1 MKISFIIPCYNEERN
16 VNLFYE
22 SVKDSF
28 KNKKYNIELIFVNDG
43 SKDNTYNE
51 LKKLLSEKKFDIKII
66 NFSRNFGKEAG
77 IYAGLKTC
85 TGDYAVIID
94 ADMQQP
100 PSLVLPMIKVLD
112 SNSDIDIVSYYQ
124 ESRIENK
131 LISFIKAKF
140 YKIMGKSMGVNV
152 KVGASDFRLFNRKV
166 IDTILTI
173 TEHDRFS
180 KGIFNWIG
188 FNTYYLP
195 YTPEKRVNGKTS
207 WSFKS
212 LLKYAVSGILSFSK
226 SPLTMIFKLAI
237 FNIIASVLIF
247 VFQLILKVNVF
258 YYLFPFVLFIFG
270 INSILMGIIGEYVYR
285 NYTESRNRPVYIVKE
300 MLCNEKDNTC
310 L

>member
-1 MKISFIIPCYNEERN
+1 MKISFIVPCYNEERN
-16 VNLFYE
+16 INLFYE
-22 SVKDSF
+22 SVKNSF
-28 KNKKYNIELIFVNDG
+28 KNKKYNVELIFVNDG
-43 SKDNTYNE
+43 SKDNTYSE
-51 LKKLLSEKKFDIKII
+51 LKKLLSEKTFDIKVI

>member
-1 MKISFIIPCYNEERN
+1 MKISFIVPCYNEERN
-16 VNLFYE
+16 INLFYE
-22 SVKDSF
+22 SVKNSF
-28 KNKKYNIELIFVNDG
+28 KNKKYNVELIFVNDG
-43 SKDNTYNE
+43 SKDNTYSE
-51 LKKLLSEKKFDIKII
+51 LKKLLSEKTFDIKII

-100 PSLVLPMIKVLD
+100 PSLVLPMIEVLD

>member
-1 MKISFIIPCYNEERN
+1 MKISFIVPCYNEERN
-16 VNLFYE
+16 INLFYE
-22 SVKDSF
+22 EVKNSF
-28 KNKKYNIELIFVNDG
+28 KNKKYNVELIFVNDG
-43 SKDNTYNE
+43 SKDNTYSE
-51 LKKLLSEKKFDIKII
+51 LKKLLSEKTFDIKVI

-100 PSLVLPMIKVLD
+100 PSLVLPMIKALE

-140 YKIMGKSMGVNV
+140 YKIMGKSMGTEV
-152 KVGASDFRLFNRKV
+152 KIGASDFRLFNRKV

-195 YTPEKRVNGKTS
+195 YTPQKRVNGKTS

-212 LLKYAVSGILSFSK
+212 LLRYGVSGILSFSK

-237 FNIIASVLIF
+237 FNIIASILIF
-247 VFQLILKVNVF
+247 IFQLILSVNVF

-285 NYTESRNRPVYIVKE
+285 NYTESRNRPIYIVKE
-300 MLCNEKDNTC
+300 ILCNEKDNDC